1 MRVLALQRD
10 RMAGELLEKAMQKA
24 MREYLEK
31 QRKA

>member
-24 MREYLEK
+24 MRE
-31 QRKA
+31 